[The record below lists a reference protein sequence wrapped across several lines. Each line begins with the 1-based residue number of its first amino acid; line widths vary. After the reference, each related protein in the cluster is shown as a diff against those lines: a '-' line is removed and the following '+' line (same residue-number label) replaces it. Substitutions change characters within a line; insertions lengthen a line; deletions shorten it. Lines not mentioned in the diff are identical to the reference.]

1 MRLVVFIIL
10 LHLLPFS
17 VVAADNATTEY
28 TMGVDAFRDKKTGAF
43 ADILGNPVS
52 GVVRYK
58 HERSQIER
66 EYPVSNGLIHGTVRE
81 WKNGKLLVEANYSK
95 GKNYGISRSLYPNG
109 NNKVVVYDFDGEN
122 NGVRTEYN
130 EDGSIKAE
138 LLFRNGRGII
148 GYTTAKDNTIEITG
162 KKDTFTLGVDA
173 FFDNL
178 TQTYVDEGNN
188 SITGLI
194 YAKGVLS
201 REMQV
206 KNGKLDGMVKTYRAG
221 ALISEVMY
229 RQGNLHGAATTFYKN
244 GRPELTSYYS
254 YGLIDGLTTS
264 WYQNGVIIHEVIFRN
279 GKAVSGY
286 LTYEKKIVALTKSDL
301 DIMEEIYKTSD
312 RFTDPVPVKL
322 PGK

>member
-1 MRLVVFIIL
+1 MRLALFIIL
-10 LHLLPFS
+10 LHLLPFF
-17 VVAADNATTEY
+17 VAAADNATTQY
-28 TMGVDAFRDKKTGAF
+28 TLNVDAFMDIQTGTF
-43 ADILGNPVS
+43 TDILGNPVS

-58 HERSQIER
+58 RERSQTER
-66 EYPVSNGLIHGTVRE
+66 EYPVSDGLIHGTVRE

-95 GKNYGISRSLYPNG
+95 GQNYGISRSLYPNG
-109 NNKVVVYDFDGEN
+109 NNKVVVYDFDGKK
-122 NGVRTEYN
+122 NGLRTEYN
-130 EDGSIKAE
+130 EDGTIKSE
-138 LLFRNGRGII
+138 ELFRNGKGIL
-148 GYTTAKDNTIEITG
+148 GYTTAKDNTIEAIG
-162 KKDTFTLGVDA
+162 NKNTFTLGVDA

-178 TQTYVDEGNN
+178 TQTYVDEDNK

-194 YAKGVLS
+194 HAKGVLA
-201 REMQV
+201 REIQV
-206 KNGKLDGMVKTYRAG
+206 KNGKLDGLVKTYRAG
-221 ALISEVMY
+221 VLISEVMY

-301 DIMEEIYKTSD
+301 DIMEEIYKTSE
-312 RFTDPVPVKL
+312 RFTDPAPVKL